1 MLNSNISEIIKIG
14 EKRAK
19 MKENVLVRD
28 LVRICKNV
36 QNKDLEQIKELL
48 WESDGGTSSRL
59 TQENIMPEPTQPL
72 KTSSRMDHKD

>member
-28 LVRICKNV
+28 LVQICKNV
-36 QNKDLEQIKELL
+36 QNKDLEQIKELFFINL
-48 WESDGGTSSRL
+48 P
-59 TQENIMPEPTQPL
+59 QA
-72 KTSSRMDHKD
+72 